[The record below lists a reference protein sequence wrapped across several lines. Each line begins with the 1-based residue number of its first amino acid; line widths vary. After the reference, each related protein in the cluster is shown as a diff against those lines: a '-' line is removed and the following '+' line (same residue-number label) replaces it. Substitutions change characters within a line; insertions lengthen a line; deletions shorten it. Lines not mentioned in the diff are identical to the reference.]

1 MSHEDGV
8 IATNDDASN
17 CKRFVK
23 LKLNEDEL
31 VVVVIC

>member
-17 CKRFVK
+17 CKRYRVLIFV
-23 LKLNEDEL
+23 LMENYSH
-31 VVVVIC
+31 C